1 MILINKQFD
10 VVYKYYLAILKLSI
24 FERLVIVLPDVS
36 VYRTFPDSQ
45 DVIQV
50 YRRRIRKMMKL

>member
-1 MILINKQFD
+1 MILINNQFD